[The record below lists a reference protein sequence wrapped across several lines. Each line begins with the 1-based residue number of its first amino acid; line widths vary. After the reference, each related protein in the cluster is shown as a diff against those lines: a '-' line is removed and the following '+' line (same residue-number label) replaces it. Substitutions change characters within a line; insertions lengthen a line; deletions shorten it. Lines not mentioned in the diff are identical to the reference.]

1 MKFSGI
7 QKTSLADYPNH
18 VASVL
23 FTPGCNLRC
32 PFCRNWRIV
41 VNPGPPFL
49 SEEDAIRI
57 LETRKRFIDSV
68 VVTGGEPTIHR
79 DLPDFLKK
87 LKALGFRV
95 KLDTNGLNSDMLKQC
110 LPNLDYVAV
119 DVKTSLKK
127 YVQLGSTET
136 TELLRTMEILKTG
149 IVDYEF
155 RTTVVPR
162 FVDED
167 DINEIC
173 NLIKGARAFAL
184 QQYVAEDTLSREWTT
199 VKPYPSEVLSV
210 FGETAKRYVETVVL
224 RA

>member
-1 MKFSGI
+1 MKFSGL
-7 QKTSLADYPNH
+7 QKISLIDYPNK

-95 KLDTNGLNSDMLKQC
+95 KLDTNGLDSDMLKQC
-110 LPNLDYVAV
+110 LP
-119 DVKTSLKK
+119 
-127 YVQLGSTET
+127 
-136 TELLRTMEILKTG
+136 
-149 IVDYEF
+149 
-155 RTTVVPR
+155 
-162 FVDED
+162 
-167 DINEIC
+167 
-173 NLIKGARAFAL
+173 
-184 QQYVAEDTLSREWTT
+184 
-199 VKPYPSEVLSV
+199 
-210 FGETAKRYVETVVL
+210 
-224 RA
+224 